1 MKKRI
6 TDDENAVSISVGTV
20 LMLSITVITL
30 VVVIGSFYT
39 MMDRHE
45 HAVTRDQFEIH
56 GNDMALQISNIDTA
70 VQITNNYGGKAENI
84 SYHFSLPPTI
94 ARHQYSIELSNST
107 REIIF
112 RSQSGPG
119 TEVKVTY
126 VTSTTD
132 VASNKIYSGQDYFEL
147 YYDANSNLI
156 GIR

>member
-1 MKKRI
+1 
-6 TDDENAVSISVGTV
+6 
-20 LMLSITVITL
+20 
-30 VVVIGSFYT
+30 

-45 HAVTRDQFEIH
+45 RSVARDQFEIH
-56 GNDMALQISNIDTA
+56 GNDLALQISNIDTA

-84 SYHFSLPPTI
+84 SYQFSLPAAI

-112 RSQSGPG
+112 RSESGPE
-119 TEVKVTY
+119 TEVKITY
-126 VTSTTD
+126 VTSTSS
-132 VASNKIYSGQDYFEL
+132 VASNKVYSGQDYFEL

>member
-1 MKKRI
+1 MIKKI
-6 TDDENAVSISVGTV
+6 KDDDNAVSISVGTV

-30 VVVIGSFYT
+30 VVVVGSFYT

-45 HAVTRDQFEIH
+45 RSVARDQFEIH
-56 GNDMALQISNIDTA
+56 GNDLALQISNIDTA

-84 SYHFSLPPTI
+84 SYQFSLPAAI

-112 RSQSGPG
+112 RSESGPE
-119 TEVKVTY
+119 TEVKITY
-126 VTSTTD
+126 VTSTSS
-132 VASNKIYSGQDYFEL
+132 VASNKVYSGQDYFEL